1 MPNGSNTMKWRPKIC
16 SEPVITLT
24 SDFGS
29 QDPFVGMMKAVI
41 LSITTKARIVDV
53 THGVS
58 SHDVMEAAL
67 VIKASYSY
75 FPKGSIHVVVVD
87 PGVGSSRRPLLV
99 VTESGYFL
107 APDNGVLS
115 EIYSREERFVCLN
128 LTTSRFFHQ
137 PLSQTFHGRDI
148 FSPAAAWLSRGIHPS
163 CFGEVAS
170 SPVRLCLP
178 RVRKLGKRKF
188 TGNILK
194 VDKFGN
200 VVTNIP
206 AEKFQSVFGAT
217 NFQLRIGS
225 QWVTRVYS
233 SYTQAQD
240 QTPFAIWGS
249 FGLLEISCN
258 QASAAK
264 KLNVV
269 PYDEVEIK
277 INSERNISQ
286 L

>member
-1 MPNGSNTMKWRPKIC
+1 M
-16 SEPVITLT
+16 
-24 SDFGS
+24 
-29 QDPFVGMMKAVI
+29 
-41 LSITTKARIVDV
+41 
-53 THGVS
+53 
-58 SHDVMEAAL
+58 
-67 VIKASYSY
+67 
-75 FPKGSIHVVVVD
+75 
-87 PGVGSSRRPLLV
+87 
-99 VTESGYFL
+99 
-107 APDNGVLS
+107 
-115 EIYSREERFVCLN
+115 
-128 LTTSRFFHQ
+128 
-137 PLSQTFHGRDI
+137 
-148 FSPAAAWLSRGIHPS
+148 
-163 CFGEVAS
+163 
-170 SPVRLCLP
+170 
-178 RVRKLGKRKF
+178 
-188 TGNILK
+188 
-194 VDKFGN
+194 DKFGN